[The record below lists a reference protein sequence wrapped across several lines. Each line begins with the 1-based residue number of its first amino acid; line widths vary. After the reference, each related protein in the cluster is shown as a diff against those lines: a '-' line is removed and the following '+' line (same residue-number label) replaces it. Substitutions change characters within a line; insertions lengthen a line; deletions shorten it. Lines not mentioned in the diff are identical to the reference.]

1 MRANSLSRLDDSSWK
16 AIYTTDRVLPKTG
29 EPPRELGGRVWFR
42 DEGPGDGTPGRLS
55 WVDLTPRSELRYFD
69 QDTGW
74 DGLAGLYFRR
84 VWRYAQAP
92 DQTVWILPQ
101 GGLVVSRGAHRYG
114 TAILNGRPDFQG
126 DRPDMP
132 AEAAKD
138 AAYILQPT
146 AVEFEQDGCAK
157 LATAAG
163 PGGAGA
169 SLYRVCHGVVR
180 PTLSFRRTEQ
190 VVATPDSQYHWGW
203 VPTFILTI
211 GEGTMVVAGEYGGL
225 YLLTTGPDS
234 KWGVKS
240 LDEKPSRPIAF

>member
-1 MRANSLSRLDDSSWK
+1 
-16 AIYTTDRVLPKTG
+16 
-29 EPPRELGGRVWFR
+29 
-42 DEGPGDGTPGRLS
+42 
-55 WVDLTPRSELRYFD
+55 VDLTPRSELRYFD
-69 QDTGW
+69 EDTGW
-74 DGLAGLYFRR
+74 DGLVYFRR

-101 GGLVVSRGAHRYG
+101 GGLVVSKGAHRYG

-126 DRPDMP
+126 ERPDMP
-132 AEAAKD
+132 AEAAKN

-169 SLYRVCHGVVR
+169 SLYRVCQGVVR
-180 PTLSFRRTEQ
+180 PLLSFRRTEQ
-190 VVATPDSQYHWGW
+190 VVATPDTQYHWAW

-211 GEGTMVVAGEYGGL
+211 GERTMVIAGEYGGL
-225 YLLTTGPDS
+225 YLLTKGPDS